1 MAFRSAATYR
11 LTAVQDD
18 STVGGN
24 TPSKY
29 LWFQYSS
36 SCAGSARRT
45 RREKAPRAAVPGSRL
60 SATIGA
66 PSSQKRRLRRKMC
79 ATSSMPSAAVRAG
92 CTTIASACSSGTAGA
107 GRSNAIAVQRS
118 MLARRIS
125 EEDREGR
132 LDTGRGL
139 LGAPIGK
146 QILALEDDERPGL
159 VSEAENADVD
169 HRLWGR
175 LIVVFVT
182 LDQVDPPDHLLHR
195 LQVETPLPARAA
207 CRLLEGELAHQLERT
222 ALPEH
227 VEARQVAPAALV
239 SGRGSTSFGCVALT
253 GQRGERQVRAGD
265 GQSPEAGV
273 LQPSADGTILGL
285 RGLLDVEVVRELPVQ
300 RVCERAGAREAGAKE
315 HRPGDVWIEG
325 QLGGQRPGR
334 RPHQRPGVDLVP
346 APDGGEELAD
356 PQIDPVIPREVAE
369 QPIGEEVP
377 AFLVGVLLVDRV
389 DLREEVHALQRI
401 PDDEEVQA
409 LDPESRRA
417 TFLVEKVNRAVA
429 GQGQSG
435 VTDAQATAGRVG
447 HVADARRQ
455 RQESALVGAG
465 RQRVR
470 ARRGRR

>member
-1 MAFRSAATYR
+1 MAFRSVATYR
-11 LTAVQDD
+11 LTALQDD

-45 RREKAPRAAVPGSRL
+45 RREKAARAAVPGSRL

-79 ATSSMPSAAVRAG
+79 ATSSMSSAAMRPG
-92 CTTIASACSSGTAGA
+92 CTTIASARSSGTAGS
-107 GRSNAIAVQRS
+107 GMSSAIAMQRS

-146 QILALEDDERPGL
+146 QVLALEDDERPGL
-159 VSEAENADVD
+159 VGEAEDADVD
-169 HRLWGR
+169 RRLRRR
-175 LIVVFVT
+175 LVVVFVA
-182 LDQVDPPDHLLHR
+182 LDQIEPADHLLHR

-207 CRLLEGELAHQLERT
+207 CRLLEGELAHQLERAT
-222 ALPEH
+222 LPER
-227 VEARQVAPAALV
+227 VEAGQVAPAALV
-239 SGRGSTSFGCVALT
+239 SGRGATSFGCFARA
-253 GQRGERQVRAGD
+253 GQSGERQVRAGD
-265 GQSPEAGV
+265 RPSPEARV
-273 LQPSADGTILGL
+273 LQASADGTVLGL
-285 RGLLDVEVVRELPVQ
+285 GGPLDVEVVRELPVQ
-300 RVCERAGAREAGAKE
+300 RIGERAAAREAGAKE

-325 QLGGQRPGR
+325 QPGRQRPGR

-356 PQIDPVIPREVAE
+356 PQVEPVEPRQVAE
-369 QPIGEEVP
+369 QSICGEGP
-377 AFLVGVLLVDRV
+377 AFLAGVLLVDRV
-389 DLREEVHALQRI
+389 DLREEVQALQRI

-409 LDPESRRA
+409 LDPEGRRA
-417 TFLVEKVNRAVA
+417 TFVVDKVNRAVA
-429 GQGQSG
+429 GQGQTA

-447 HVADARRQ
+447 HVADRRRQ
-455 RQESALVGAG
+455 RQRRGPVGTG
-465 RQRVR
+465 RIW
-470 ARRGRR
+470 ARRRCR